1 MDDHLFVNLRT
12 VRSLLV
18 TENRG
23 GGDMKISYFLHLF
36 IFSFLFP
43 MNQPVAHFTVIR
55 ATEDRDVP
63 GAGAGSY
70 RSRDGGPRMCDAIS
84 GTFLR
89 LWQMRVF
96 SPLSWP
102 QHLQLQTR
110 PPLPSLPRPRVLAT
124 VTFKVFRIREARRS
138 SPRPSPPPA
147 SPLSLCFS
155 LKALLCR
162 ER

>member
-18 TENRG
+18 TESRG
-23 GGDMKISYFLHLF
+23 RDMKISYFPAF
-36 IFSFLFP
+36 FFFFFVLFP
-43 MNQPVAHFTVIR
+43 MNQLVAHFTVIW

-70 RSRDGGPRMCDAIS
+70 RSGNRGPRTCDAIS
-84 GTFLR
+84 GTFLC

-102 QHLQLQTR
+102 QHLRLQTR
-110 PPLPSLPRPRVLAT
+110 PPLPTLPRPRVLAT
-124 VTFKVFRIREARRS
+124 VTFKVFRLREATRS
-138 SPRPSPPPA
+138 SPRPSPSA
-147 SPLSLCFS
+147 RFSAFS
-155 LKALLCR
+155 LLLAKSIAL
-162 ER
+162 